1 MYFVCLVEAI
11 PAVREITWLHNKRP
25 VNETY
30 LNSSPSRKRTFL
42 QEGRGGEE
50 ESSGDL
56 NTESNNLDGL
66 IIINNSLV
74 LQRVKM
80 EQRGQYA
87 CLASNSE
94 GISES
99 NKIELSVLR
108 K

>member
-1 MYFVCLVEAI
+1 MS
-11 PAVREITWLHNKRP
+11 
-25 VNETY
+25 Y
-30 LNSSPSRKRTFL
+30 LNA
-42 QEGRGGEE
+42 
-50 ESSGDL
+50 
-56 NTESNNLDGL
+56 NNNLDGL

-108 K
+108 KYTTIQLYLFLLVRIDFCF